1 MARPWLTYPACEDLV
16 QAERNDLTA
25 DRAQSFL
32 DTLVAGDDADN
43 HHLDFSDGEL
53 ALLAG
58 GANV

>member
-1 MARPWLTYPACEDLV
+1 MARSWLTYPACEDLV

-32 DTLVAGDDADN
+32 NSLVAGNDADS
-43 HHLDFSDGEL
+43 HLDFSDGEL

-58 GANV
+58 GAHV